1 MLKKII
7 IESVI
12 INKTLYC
19 LQHQIKYTKYHLI
32 GENKEKEQI
41 YQFIKKLNYMKI
53 MMQISCFLVIKN
65 KLLYLI

>member
-7 IESVI
+7 TEFAT
-12 INKTLYC
+12 INKTLYY
-19 LQHQIKYTKYHLI
+19 LQHQIKYIKYYLI
-32 GENKEKEQI
+32 GENKEREQI

-65 KLLYLI
+65 K